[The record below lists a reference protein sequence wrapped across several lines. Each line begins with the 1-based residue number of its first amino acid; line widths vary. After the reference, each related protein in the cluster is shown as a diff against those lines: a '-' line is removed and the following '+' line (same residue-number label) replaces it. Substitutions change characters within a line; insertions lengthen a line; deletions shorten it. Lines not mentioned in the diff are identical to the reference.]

1 MPDLFSQP
9 PAASS
14 SGASSSDHVVLSVS
28 ALTSG
33 LREAVEA
40 ACDDVRVEGEL
51 SNFTRAASGHCYF
64 TLKDADAQIRC
75 VMWRWLA
82 KHVYFRPTDGQ
93 QVQVRG
99 FASVYERRGD
109 LQLQVKSMKQA
120 GEGAMQAAFGR
131 LKRALEAEGLF
142 DAARK
147 RPLPAFPR
155 VVGLVTSGTG
165 AARHDVTSVLARRF
179 PAAHVVL
186 VPVRVQGLGAAEALA
201 GALAHVDALPDGDPH
216 RPDVVIVGR
225 GGGSAEDLWAFNEE
239 VVARAVAACSVPVVS
254 AVGHETDVAITDFV
268 ADRRAATPSMAA
280 EIVAPDRRE
289 VSAAVVD
296 LHDRLQLAV
305 LDVAAAARRRVER
318 LTARRAFHEP
328 AQRLRQA
335 QQRLDDLAHRL
346 HRAAAQQTERARARL
361 DRLQAQLE
369 ALDPE
374 RPLRRGYAWV
384 ARTNAADGAADDGAA
399 ADGAA
404 TPIRRAAAL
413 APGDRLRLHFA
424 DGARIATVE
433 ADDPD
438 RG

>member
-1 MPDLFSQP
+1 MPDLFSQS
-9 PAASS
+9 AGAS
-14 SGASSSDHVVLSVS
+14 SGASSSSSSEPVVLSVS

-82 KHVYFRPTDGQ
+82 KHVYFHPTDGQ
-93 QVQVRG
+93 RVRVRG

-120 GEGAMQAAFGR
+120 GAGAMQAAFER

-186 VPVRVQGLGAAEALA
+186 APVRVQGLGAAEAIA
-201 GALAHVDALPDGDPH
+201 RALARFDALPEGDPH
-216 RPDVVIVGR
+216 RPDVLIVGR

-280 EIVAPDRRE
+280 EIVAPDRRA

-296 LHDRLQLAV
+296 LHDRLHAAV
-305 LDVAAAARRRVER
+305 TGAVATTRRRVER
-318 LTARRAFHEP
+318 LTARRAFHKP

-346 HRAAAQQTERARARL
+346 PRAAAQQIERAHARL
-361 DRLQAQLE
+361 ARLRAQLD

-384 ARTNAADGAADDGAA
+384 ARADAD
-399 ADGAA
+399 A
-404 TPIRRAAAL
+404 TPVRRADAL

-424 DGARIATVE
+424 DGARAATVGE
-433 ADDPD
+433 DDQEG
-438 RG
+438 R